1 MLDRNVCGRIIL
13 AIVLIML
20 PLAAGA
26 GDISGDVEKVLR
38 QIRQDRPV
46 PSLDYL
52 QKAEAINTGC
62 AYYRGS
68 YRGIAITVETHPDSD
83 RVASLLLEIPG
94 GDWTREI
101 FPAVRRVIG
110 PERYKRPKQSEY
122 GWEWPDF
129 RAASVHYVKGDKPGE
144 GLTVVSLFYR

>member
-26 GDISGDVEKVLR
+26 GDISGDVEKASSDP
-38 QIRQDRPV
+38 QDRPV

-62 AYYRGS
+62 A
-68 YRGIAITVETHPDSD
+68 
-83 RVASLLLEIPG
+83 
-94 GDWTREI
+94 
-101 FPAVRRVIG
+101 
-110 PERYKRPKQSEY
+110 
-122 GWEWPDF
+122 
-129 RAASVHYVKGDKPGE
+129 
-144 GLTVVSLFYR
+144 